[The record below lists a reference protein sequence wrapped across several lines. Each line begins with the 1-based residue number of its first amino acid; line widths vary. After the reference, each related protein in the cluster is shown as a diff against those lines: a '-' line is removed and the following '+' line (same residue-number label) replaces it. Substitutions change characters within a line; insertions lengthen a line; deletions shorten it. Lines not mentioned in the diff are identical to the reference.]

1 MEETLKI
8 VDSENIVH
16 WKLNSKQKSEKLIIF
31 VHWLW
36 WNINEHIF
44 FNWYKFFNDKWFDT
58 FRIDL
63 YREINL
69 TNNTIA
75 NQIKDLELTINY
87 FKDKYD
93 EIYLIWHSLW
103 WPIILLSDL
112 SHIKKI
118 VLRDPCL
125 NTKMS
130 LKDELKYSDHYIYVS
145 WWMDII
151 IWDQMEQE
159 ILSIWDLNERLNNKV
174 KLIYASNKKLFAE
187 LSKMDIEYDFVKD
200 SDHPFRNE
208 WNLEELFEKTFNY
221 LQ

>member
-1 MEETLKI
+1 
-8 VDSENIVH
+8 
-16 WKLNSKQKSEKLIIF
+16 
-31 VHWLW
+31 
-36 WNINEHIF
+36 
-44 FNWYKFFNDKWFDT
+44 
-58 FRIDL
+58 
-63 YREINL
+63 
-69 TNNTIA
+69 
-75 NQIKDLELTINY
+75 
-87 FKDKYD
+87 
-93 EIYLIWHSLW
+93 
-103 WPIILLSDL
+103 
-112 SHIKKI
+112 
-118 VLRDPCL
+118 
-125 NTKMS
+125 MS

-208 WNLEELFEKTFNY
+208 WNLEKLFEKTFNY